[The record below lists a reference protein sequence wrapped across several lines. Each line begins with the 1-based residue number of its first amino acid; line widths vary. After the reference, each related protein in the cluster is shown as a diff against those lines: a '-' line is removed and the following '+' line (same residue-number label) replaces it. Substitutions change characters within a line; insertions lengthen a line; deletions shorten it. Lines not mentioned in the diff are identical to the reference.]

1 VYAWY
6 FLAHDDTPSRSTSTR
21 MLDTLF
27 WLACIAALLANA
39 AFLRARASGYAAG
52 DASVLKEADGMLK
65 AFVFYLG
72 GLMLVGAVGAAV
84 GLSGRGLS
92 ITDSQDSFTA
102 FDIVYSVV
110 FAAVFL
116 RATWWVYFQDGAELM
131 AEHHRMFRLPH
142 SKALVMLLWTMM
154 MLAIGYGAVD
164 RIFSGHASFDRGRIQ
179 RADRGRR

>member
-1 VYAWY
+1 
-6 FLAHDDTPSRSTSTR
+6 
-21 MLDTLF
+21 
-27 WLACIAALLANA
+27 
-39 AFLRARASGYAAG
+39 
-52 DASVLKEADGMLK
+52 MLK

-164 RIFSGHASFDRGRIQ
+164 RIFSGREHASFDRGRIQ